1 MLAAAVTVSS
11 SQTSSAKDKPVA
23 AASKAPPAIVAPT
36 TLRATL
42 LSTLA
47 PARPAAK
54 VTGACPVT
62 IESGVGIGG
71 VLVGYTSAELKKLGL
86 PVTVTSGD
94 AKEGFQKVGVTNVRL
109 LGGKVVDVW
118 IDDARL
124 LKDCIRID
132 GKSISR
138 QAKREAFLQLAQSC
152 NSEAPRTGGEFKRC
166 NDGGLFF
173 GYGMG
178 DFLQIR
184 VRSRGAEFTL
194 DNYEL
199 VLTDDGTAATISTE
213 NRKQLLERVLL
224 SKQMDAYWHQDKPG
238 RNKLVMRKS
247 PLFTDE
253 PEFRMFGNVIP
264 WVAAPAATDPYL
276 EVLELAATKSKGRL
290 RLAFPIEGVVA
301 TATLVPSGD
310 TWRISDIT
318 VAER

>member
-1 MLAAAVTVSS
+1 MT
-11 SQTSSAKDKPVA
+11 PH
-23 AASKAPPAIVAPT
+23 
-36 TLRATL
+36 ATI
-42 LSTLA
+42 LSTLT

-71 VLVGYTSAELKKLGL
+71 VLLGYTSADLAKLGL
-86 PVTVTSGD
+86 PIEVTSGD
-94 AKEGFQKVGVTNVRL
+94 DNEGFKKVGVTNVRL
-109 LGGKVVDVW
+109 LGGKVIDVW
-118 IDDARL
+118 IDDVRL
-124 LKDCIRID
+124 VPKAKADCITID
-132 GKSISR
+132 GKSISN
-138 QAKREAFLQLAQSC
+138 QAKREAFMQLANAC
-152 NSEAPRTGGEFKRC
+152 TGEAPRTGGEFTRC
-166 NDGGLFF
+166 NEGGLFF

-199 VLTDDGTAATISTE
+199 VLTDDGTAAPIAAE

-253 PEFRMFGNVIP
+253 PELRMFGNVMP
-264 WVAAPAATDPYL
+264 WVAAPAATDPYID
-276 EVLELAATKSKGRL
+276 VLELAATKSKGRL
-290 RLAFPIEGVVA
+290 RVAFPIEGVVA

-310 TWRISDIT
+310 TWRIGTIT
-318 VAER
+318 VVEQ